1 MMRALVTPFAV
12 ALALPACTVI
22 SSDLLIGGPGSGSGT
37 DAGVGSGSGSGSGPG
52 SGMPVTDGL
61 VLDYEFDDCAGTV
74 ATDATAGK
82 HDGTITGASTIWSG
96 SGGRHGCDIT
106 MTPVNPATAYVTVP
120 AGIFTGVSD
129 FTIATWV
136 RMTSNPSWSRIYD
149 LGGNAAGFMYMSTNG
164 YAVGTTTDIG
174 IDADWYFAP
183 AGSATTGVDSYLGT
197 MSALPTGVWK
207 HVAITGKGSTGE
219 RHIFIDGFPASDLAS
234 SQPISPSQFE
244 PLGDSWIG
252 KSRFDSSGD
261 PGFPGEIDEFKIY
274 NQILT
279 ADEIADLAWPQLDYH
294 YWRFDETGGT
304 TAADSSDYAAGS
316 GATFTATLANGASF
330 AVDLG
335 ILGNAVAFGG
345 GSAGTSSP
353 YAAIDG
359 NPLADC
365 SKANELTIAA
375 WIEIKAYAANSHVFD
390 FGGATTD
397 IYLAP
402 YNGTSQLAVGV
413 TSAGGSLTITHSP
426 IAADDSWHHV
436 AVTMDAT
443 SNVSLYLDGVQVEAQ
458 STTAKASD
466 FAGAAITQAYLAK
479 SRSSDPYFDG
489 SIDDLRIACRAYT
502 PDEISNLA
510 HK

>member
-1 MMRALVTPFAV
+1 MRTLYVSLT
-12 ALALPACTVI
+12 LISSACTVI
-22 SSDLLIGGPGSGSGT
+22 SSDLLSGGPGSGSGSHM
-37 DAGVGSGSGSGSGPG
+37 DASVGSGSGSGPG

-61 VLDYEFDDCAGTV
+61 VVDYEFDECSGTV
-74 ATDATAGK
+74 AGDATTAK
-82 HDGTITGASTIWSG
+82 HDATITGATTIWSG

-120 AGIFTGVSD
+120 AGIFTNVSD
-129 FTIATWV
+129 FTIGTWV

-149 LGGNAAGFMYMSTNG
+149 LGGNAAGFMYLSTNG

-174 IDADWYFAP
+174 VDADWYFA
-183 AGSATTGVDSYLGT
+183 ATGSATTGVDSYLGT
-197 MSALPTGVWK
+197 TTALPTGVWK

-219 RHIFIDGFPASDLAS
+219 RHIYIDGFPAADITT
-234 SQPISPSQFE
+234 SQPISPSQYE

-279 ADEIADLAWPQLDYH
+279 PDQIASLAWPQSDYH
-294 YWRFDETGGT
+294 YWRFDEAGGT
-304 TAADSSDYAAGS
+304 TAADSSDFAAGS
-316 GATFTATLANGASF
+316 GASFTATLSNSASF
-330 AVDLG
+330 AVNLG
-335 ILGNAVAFGG
+335 ILGNAIAFGG
-345 GSAGTSSP
+345 GSADTTSP
-353 YAAIDG
+353 FAEIDG

-365 SKANELTIAA
+365 DKTNELTIAA
-375 WIEIKAYAANSHVFD
+375 WIQIKAYATNSHVFD
-390 FGGATTD
+390 FGGAATD

-402 YNGTSQLAVGV
+402 MNGTSQLAVGM
-413 TSAGGSLTITHSP
+413 TSPGGSLTITHSP

-443 SNVSLYLDGVQVEAQ
+443 SNVSLYIDGAQIQVE
-458 STTAKASD
+458 STAAKASD
-466 FAGAAITQAYLAK
+466 FAGTAITQAYLAR
-479 SRSSDPYFDG
+479 SRSSDPYFNG
-489 SIDDLRIACRAYT
+489 SIDELRIACRAYT
-502 PDEISNLA
+502 PDEIKNLA